1 MIRLFG
7 FLIYFVIRVLPLIIA
22 AVLLAAALHF
32 LFRAVSEGPIGRLLR
47 AIWRL
52 FGRAADAVSVVLE
65 RSAGTPAPSPQ
76 APTDRP
82 GVDATAPRPRFKRPP
97 LGHDEPSGPTN
108 RQLLGIILLLLALI
122 LALIFGDWQFA

>member
-1 MIRLFG
+1 MMRLVVLLVF
-7 FLIYFVIRVLPLIIA
+7 FVIRILPLIIA
-22 AVLLAAALHF
+22 AVLLAVALHF
-32 LFRAVSEGPIGRLLR
+32 LFTAVSEGPVGRLLR
-47 AIWRL
+47 ALWRL

-65 RSAGTPAPSPQ
+65 RAAGAPAPSPR
-76 APTDRP
+76 APAEDT
-82 GVDATAPRPRFKRPP
+82 GADATAARPRFKRPA